1 MALAASLPCAAGSLV
16 SEMGTTSHCAQT
28 NHRVSARLTEVAQ
41 WIGGLAQGEDPEGDA
56 QAVQAGEEGCWGVA
70 SGGPA
75 QRSPEWPRG
84 GGGPSRAGLALP
96 RTPYG
101 PCRRSGCTAAAGPLD
116 CSPSYRAPTRQEK
129 ESAQAAPPGPAAGTR
144 KRWAEP
150 MCSSQ
155 DKGPPWASRRCL
167 QSGGSA
173 PTWSCWCMEGC
184 CPRWEPHQ
192 VGAAGEG
199 PPWPQTS
206 GRPRHESQQ
215 RTR

>member
-1 MALAASLPCAAGSLV
+1 M
-16 SEMGTTSHCAQT
+16 
-28 NHRVSARLTEVAQ
+28 
-41 WIGGLAQGEDPEGDA
+41 
-56 QAVQAGEEGCWGVA
+56 A

-84 GGGPSRAGLALP
+84 GGEPSRAGLALP

-129 ESAQAAPPGPAAGTR
+129 ESAQAAPPGPAARTR

-167 QSGGSA
+167 QNGGSA
-173 PTWSCWCMEGC
+173 PTWSCGCMEGC

-215 RTR
+215 RTRWRGSTAMPGSSLQLCHPRRTPRLHPALRVWPGRGWLQGWGTGAVWPKVQVGTRSAS